1 MVRAHPAAGR
11 RLVDARDRGLCAG
24 CHVDTEAVA
33 GYADQATREVV
44 GRWNHERGL
53 RIHARR
59 WDSAPPELVR
69 MIQVAREE
77 ILEPYGWGHL
87 WRRRTFWDA
96 DHLVPVAD
104 GGPSTL
110 ENLQTL
116 CLSCHQAKTLTQ
128 RHAAMAAKG
137 P

>member
-1 MVRAHPAAGR
+1 
-11 RLVDARDRGLCAG
+11 
-24 CHVDTEAVA
+24 
-33 GYADQATREVV
+33 
-44 GRWNHERGL
+44 
-53 RIHARR
+53 
-59 WDSAPPELVR
+59 